1 MFPGSADKKEIVANN
16 ENDLF
21 IGLFPQSI
29 HKGYPRELTQLTQI
43 KIKRSVFSPNG
54 IRGEIVI

>member
-43 KIKRSVFSPNG
+43 KITKPPKILTSLN
-54 IRGEIVI
+54 